1 MYFFKATEQI
11 ARLGSHLLPS
21 SRFSSLSLRGLS
33 RLLLLL
39 LLPVLSASAAE
50 SIVLSS
56 DQSVST
62 AGYYQLSWEMK
73 NASPGTVY
81 TLEQATEDAE
91 KAEQIYRGSDTATMI
106 TGKPDGRYH
115 YIVRTD
121 DGSSSSNPLT
131 VTVAHHSLA
140 TAFNFFIIGVV
151 VFIFILIA
159 IILGNRQQAKH
170 Q

>member
-1 MYFFKATEQI
+1 M
-11 ARLGSHLLPS
+11 LLLVLLPA
-21 SRFSSLSLRGLS
+21 LSANAAETMVLS
-33 RLLLLL
+33 R
-39 LLPVLSASAAE
+39 
-50 SIVLSS
+50 
-56 DQSVST
+56 DQAVYT
-62 AGYYQLSWEMK
+62 AGYYQLSWDMK
-73 NASPGTVY
+73 DASPGAVFI
-81 TLEQATEDAE
+81 LEQKAADAE
-91 KAEQIYRGSDTATMI
+91 AAEQIYQGSDTATMI
-106 TGKPDGRYH
+106 SGKPDGSYH

>member
-1 MYFFKATEQI
+1 M
-11 ARLGSHLLPS
+11 
-21 SRFSSLSLRGLS
+21 
-33 RLLLLL
+33 
-39 LLPVLSASAAE
+39 LPVLSASAAE
-50 SIVLSS
+50 NIMLTS

-81 TLEQATEDAE
+81 ILEQTAEDAE
-91 KAEQIYRGSDTATMI
+91 TAEQIYRGSDTATMI
-106 TGKPDGRYH
+106 SGKPDGRYN
-115 YIVRTD
+115 YVVRTE

-159 IILGNRQQAKH
+159 IVLGNRQQSKH

>member
-1 MYFFKATEQI
+1 M
-11 ARLGSHLLPS
+11 
-21 SRFSSLSLRGLS
+21 
-33 RLLLLL
+33 
-39 LLPVLSASAAE
+39 
-50 SIVLSS
+50 LSS

-73 NASPGTVY
+73 NASSEAIY
-81 TLEQATEDAE
+81 ILEQKAAGADA
-91 KAEQIYRGSDTATMI
+91 AEQIYRGSDTATMI
-106 TGKPDGRYH
+106 SGKPDGRYH
-115 YIVRTD
+115 YVVRTD

-159 IILGNRQQAKH
+159 IVLGNRQQSKH

>member
-11 ARLGSHLLPS
+11 ARLGSYLLPS
-21 SRFSSLSLRGLS
+21 SRFSSFSLRGLS
-33 RLLLLL
+33 RSFLLL

-73 NASPGTVY
+73 DASPGAVY
-81 TLEQATEDAE
+81 ILEQKAADAE
-91 KAEQIYRGSDTATMI
+91 VAEQIYRGSDTATMI
-106 TGKPDGRYH
+106 SGKADGEYH
-115 YIVRTD
+115 YIVHTD

-140 TAFNFFIIGVV
+140 TAFNFFTIGVL

-159 IILGNRQQAKH
+159 IVTGNRQQAKH

>member
-1 MYFFKATEQI
+1 M
-11 ARLGSHLLPS
+11 
-21 SRFSSLSLRGLS
+21 
-33 RLLLLL
+33 
-39 LLPVLSASAAE
+39 LPVLSASAAE
-50 SIVLSS
+50 SIVLTS

-81 TLEQATEDAE
+81 ILEQTAEDAE

-106 TGKPDGRYH
+106 SGKPDGRYH
-115 YIVRTD
+115 YVVRTD

-151 VFIFILIA
+151 VFIFILFA